1 MPDSPPPPRR
11 TPADCLL
18 HPNCVLAVYCI
29 AAIVATIIKLAP
41 GTFEQNGFHYQPL
54 QNFAIF
60 RNAFYHLI
68 RHQNLYAQFQFEQ
81 WDFYRYSPAFA
92 LLFAPFALLPYQI
105 GAVLWNLLNAAALY
119 WAVRSVPSL
128 DQRPKMLALWFMF
141 LAMLN
146 SVANAQSNALV
157 AAFMIAAWSAEERE
171 KPDLSAL
178 FIVLA
183 TSIKLFGVF
192 ALLPCLLGRARKQ
205 LLGYTAAW
213 AAVFALMPLLAV
225 SWNELG
231 LLYRNWYATL
241 LAFNQARLGI
251 SVMGFLKAWLH
262 LNPPANY
269 VVAAGALVLIASA
282 LRARQPR
289 ILVLASV
296 LIFVTIFN
304 YAAESPSYV
313 IAVAGVALWY
323 FSQPRTTANLALL
336 AATFLLSELASTDLV
351 PRSLRRE
358 FLEPYVVKALPCIA
372 VWLKLVM
379 SSIPL
384 NRERNSSQP

>member
-1 MPDSPPPPRR
+1 LPDSPPPPRR
-11 TPADCLL
+11 ALADCLL
-18 HPNCVLAVYCI
+18 SPNCVFAVYCI
-29 AAIVATIIKLAP
+29 AAIIATIIKLAP
-41 GTFEQNGFHYQPL
+41 GPFEQNGFHYQPL

-68 RHQNLYAQFQFEQ
+68 HHQNLYAQFQFEQ

-105 GAVLWNLLNAAALY
+105 GAVLWNLLNAVALY
-119 WAVRSVPSL
+119 WAVRSVPAL
-128 DQRPKMLALWFMF
+128 DERAKMLALWFMF

-183 TSIKLFGVF
+183 ASIKLFGVS

-205 LLGYTAAW
+205 LIGYTAAW
-213 AAVFALMPLLAV
+213 AAVFALAPLLAV

-241 LAFNQARLGI
+241 QTFNHARLGI
-251 SVMGFLKAWLH
+251 SFMGFLKTWLH
-262 LNPPANY
+262 LDPPANY
-269 VVAAGALVLIASA
+269 VVAAGAVVLIASA
-282 LRARQPR
+282 LLGPQSRV
-289 ILVLASV
+289 IVLASV

-323 FSQPRTTANLALL
+323 FAQPRTAANRALL

-351 PRSLRRE
+351 PRSLRRD
-358 FLEPYVVKALPCIA
+358 FLEPYVVKAVPCIA
-372 VWLKLVM
+372 VWLRIVI
-379 SSIPL
+379 SAIPS
-384 NRERNSSQP
+384 NRERNSSQT

>member
-1 MPDSPPPPRR
+1 
-11 TPADCLL
+11 
-18 HPNCVLAVYCI
+18 
-29 AAIVATIIKLAP
+29 
-41 GTFEQNGFHYQPL
+41 
-54 QNFAIF
+54 
-60 RNAFYHLI
+60 
-68 RHQNLYAQFQFEQ
+68 
-81 WDFYRYSPAFA
+81 
-92 LLFAPFALLPYQI
+92 
-105 GAVLWNLLNAAALY
+105 
-119 WAVRSVPSL
+119 
-128 DQRPKMLALWFMF
+128 MLALWFMF

-146 SVANAQSNALV
+146 SAANAQSNELV
-157 AAFMIAAWSAEERE
+157 AASMIAAWSADERE

-192 ALLPCLLGRARKQ
+192 ALLPCLLGRTRKR
-205 LLGYTAAW
+205 LIGYTAAW

-241 LAFNQARLGI
+241 LAFNQTRLGI
-251 SVMGFLKAWLH
+251 SLMGFLKAWLH
-262 LNPPANY
+262 LDLPANY
-269 VVAAGALVLIASA
+269 VVAAGAVLLIASA
-282 LRARQPR
+282 LWGRQSR
-289 ILVLASV
+289 LIVLASV

-323 FSQPRTTANLALL
+323 FSQPRTAANLALL
-336 AATFLLSELASTDLV
+336 MATFLLSELASTDIV

-372 VWLKLVM
+372 VWLKIVIESLLTTRPRP
-379 SSIPL
+379 S
-384 NRERNSSQP
+384 NR